1 MFVQHGNYYSII
13 TISLYPA
20 PQDFARLE
28 ILISA
33 YISLTIIVYSMHSTH
48 CGMEGSSGMGRHDYE
63 YVLAVSQEGN
73 FSKAAQRLYI
83 SQPALSAA
91 IKKIENELH
100 GIPLFDRSVSPVV
113 LTREGRFWL
122 EKARRID
129 ELENEID
136 DHFASI
142 AGVRSGTVSVGS
154 SAYFCAYALAEI
166 INKYHKSNPA
176 CEITLTECSASD
188 MDAGLRDGRIV
199 MAIDVEKPD
208 QDIFDMIELG
218 HEYLIL
224 GVPSS
229 FPITE
234 QLKDYEITRAQV
246 LDRSFLDDSV
256 PAVDLSL
263 LKDEPFILM
272 KKKQDSYARA
282 LAICR
287 QAGFVP
293 KVSLYMDQL
302 LTAYNVARNGQSGCV
317 FFRDSIPRYTEPTT
331 RLKYYK
337 VGNELAKRSIWLTV
351 RKSPK
356 PSKLAED
363 FIKYI
368 MLHMKD

>member
-1 MFVQHGNYYSII
+1 M
-13 TISLYPA
+13 
-20 PQDFARLE
+20 
-28 ILISA
+28 
-33 YISLTIIVYSMHSTH
+33 
-48 CGMEGSSGMGRHDYE
+48 GSHDYE
-63 YVLAVSQEGN
+63 YVLAVSQEGS
-73 FSKAAQRLYI
+73 FSRAAQRLYI

-100 GIPLFDRSVSPVV
+100 GIPLFDRSVSPVA

-136 DHFASI
+136 EHFASI
-142 AGVRSGTVSVGS
+142 ANVRSGTINVGS
-154 SAYFCAYALAEI
+154 SSYFCAYMLAEI
-166 INKYHKSNPA
+166 ISRYHKANPA
-176 CEITLTECSASD
+176 CEILLTECSTTD
-188 MDAGLRDGRIV
+188 LDAGLRDGRIV
-199 MAIDVEKPD
+199 MGIDVDRLDPD
-208 QDIFDMIELG
+208 VFDLTELG

-229 FPITE
+229 FPVTE
-234 QLKDYEITRAQV
+234 KLREYELTRAQI
-246 LDRSFLDDSV
+246 LDRSFLDDAVRS
-256 PAVDLSL
+256 VDLSL
-263 LKDEPFILM
+263 LAEEPFIMM

-282 LAICR
+282 MAICR

-317 FFRDSIPRYTEPTT
+317 FFRDTILRYTEPTS

-337 VGNELAKRSIWLTV
+337 VASDLAKRSIWLTV

-356 PSKLAED
+356 PSRLAED
-363 FIKYI
+363 FIKYV
-368 MLHMKD
+368 MLNMKD